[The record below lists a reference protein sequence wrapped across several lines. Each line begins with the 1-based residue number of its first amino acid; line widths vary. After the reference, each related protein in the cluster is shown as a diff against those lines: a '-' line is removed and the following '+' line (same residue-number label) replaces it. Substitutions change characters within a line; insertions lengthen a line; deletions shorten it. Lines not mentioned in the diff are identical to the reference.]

1 MRTQEDMADKSGAD
15 KSGADKSSA
24 EPLARRKQW
33 LLAGGITGVLVLAGL
48 SAYAVLRPGYQVLFR
63 DLKPHDASAI
73 IAELEKEKVPYKV
86 DEAHAAILVPEN
98 DTRATRLKL
107 MSSDLRLNGVVGL
120 ELFNNSD
127 LGLTDFAQ
135 KVNYQRALQGE
146 LARTIMTLDEVE
158 MARVHLTL
166 PEASIFRRDQSQPK
180 ASVALFLHD
189 GESLNPDITRG
200 IQRLV
205 AASVPDMK
213 PGDVTVLDSRGS
225 AAVSHG
231 LDEADTPQF
240 ALKRAIDRYYE
251 QKIATQIEALGWGK
265 HASVSVD
272 ADINFDQ
279 TRITR
284 ESGLSRT
291 PEPKEPSATLPA
303 AIAGAD
309 LRSPLPPLPPEGVG
323 AAKAAGPVQ
332 TNRTLEQIV
341 GSPGAIRRL
350 SVGVAF
356 SGPVSEEARTRL
368 AALISA
374 SIGVDAKRGDVL
386 SVLSMPEATTNHAA
400 TAIAPPAGP
409 QPASA
414 PAQKPQAAGVAAA
427 PAPAW
432 WPWAI
437 GTGAIVA
444 TILLALLWRG
454 LRKRQPLTEA
464 QRRALATRLALLLEQ
479 QEDAHARR

>member
-1 MRTQEDMADKSGAD
+1 VKPANVLIGEGPRVEGLVKITDFGISHASGDVTLTQTG
-15 KSGADKSSA
+15 
-24 EPLARRKQW
+24 Q
-33 LLAGGITGVLVLAGL
+33 ITGTPAFLSPEVAQGQEPAPASDVFSLGATLYTCLEGTPPFGMQGNSLQQLHRVASGEIDPPQRCGALTRPLLRMLSADPAARPTMPEVRDELAGL
-48 SAYAVLRPGYQVLFR
+48 VARDGDTTTVL
-63 DLKPHDASAI
+63 
-73 IAELEKEKVPYKV
+73 
-86 DEAHAAILVPEN
+86 
-98 DTRATRLKL
+98 
-107 MSSDLRLNGVVGL
+107 M
-120 ELFNNSD
+120 
-127 LGLTDFAQ
+127 
-135 KVNYQRALQGE
+135 
-146 LARTIMTLDEVE
+146 ART
-158 MARVHLTL
+158 
-166 PEASIFRRDQSQPK
+166 
-180 ASVALFLHD
+180 
-189 GESLNPDITRG
+189 N
-200 IQRLV
+200 
-205 AASVPDMK
+205 
-213 PGDVTVLDSRGS
+213 
-225 AAVSHG
+225 
-231 LDEADTPQF
+231 
-240 ALKRAIDRYYE
+240 
-251 QKIATQIEALGWGK
+251 
-265 HASVSVD
+265 
-272 ADINFDQ
+272 
-279 TRITR
+279 
-284 ESGLSRT
+284 
-291 PEPKEPSATLPA
+291 
-303 AIAGAD
+303 

>member
-1 MRTQEDMADKSGAD
+1 MSAEENR
-15 KSGADKSSA
+15 SSA
-24 EPLARRKQW
+24 GSDVIARRKQW
-33 LLAGGITGVLVLAGL
+33 MLAGGITCVLALAGL
-48 SAYAVLRPGYQVLFR
+48 AAYAILRPGYQVLFR

-86 DEAHAAILVPEN
+86 DETHAAILVPKN

-166 PEASIFRRDQSQPK
+166 PESSIFRRDQTQPK
-180 ASVALFLHD
+180 ASVAIFLHD
-189 GESLNPDITRG
+189 GETLNPDVIRG

-205 AASVPDMK
+205 SASVPDMK
-213 PGDVTVLDSRGS
+213 SADVTVLDSRGS
-225 AAVSHG
+225 AAAS
-231 LDEADTPQF
+231 LDIEDADTPQF

-251 QKIATQIEALGWGK
+251 HKVISQVEALGLAKGV
-265 HASVSVD
+265 SVSVD
-272 ADINFDQ
+272 SDINFDQ

-291 PEPKEPSATLPA
+291 PDTKEVPA
-303 AIAGAD
+303 PAPLTITGTD
-309 LRSPLPPLPPEGVG
+309 MRSPLPPLPPESSGTPRSG
-323 AAKAAGPVQ
+323 GPVQ
-332 TNRTLEQIV
+332 THRTLEQIV
-341 GSPGAIRRL
+341 SSPGAIRRL

-356 SGPVSEEARTRL
+356 SELVSEETRTRL

-374 SIGVDAKRGDVL
+374 SIGLDTKRGDVL
-386 SVLSMPEATTNHAA
+386 SVLSMPL
-400 TAIAPPAGP
+400 P
-409 QPASA
+409 
-414 PAQKPQAAGVAAA
+414 AAA
-427 PAPAW
+427 VEVPSQDPPPLDSSMPKPHQVALQSKEPALAGMQG
-432 WPWAI
+432 WPWAVC
-437 GTGAIVA
+437 GALLLAIVL
-444 TILLALLWRG
+444 ISV
-454 LRKRQPLTEA
+454 LRRKTDAARRLTASERQ
-464 QRRALATRLALLLEQ
+464 ALATRLALLLER
-479 QEDAHARR
+479 QEDIHAQR

>member
-1 MRTQEDMADKSGAD
+1 M
-15 KSGADKSSA
+15 
-24 EPLARRKQW
+24 
-33 LLAGGITGVLVLAGL
+33 LAGGITCVLALAGL
-48 SAYAVLRPGYQVLFR
+48 AAYAMLRPGYQVLFR

-86 DEAHAAILVPEN
+86 DETHAAILVPEN

-166 PEASIFRRDQSQPK
+166 PEASIFRRDQTQPK

-189 GESLNPDITRG
+189 GEALNPDIIRG

-213 PGDVTVLDSRGS
+213 PADVTVLDSRGS
-225 AAVSHG
+225 AAASHG
-231 LDEADTPQF
+231 IEDADSPQF

-251 QKIATQIEALGWGK
+251 QKVVSQIEALGL
-265 HASVSVD
+265 ARRVSVSVD

-279 TRITR
+279 TKITR
-284 ESGLSRT
+284 ESGLTRAPDT
-291 PEPKEPSATLPA
+291 KEALLPA
-303 AIAGAD
+303 ALAVTGTD
-309 LRSPLPPLPPEGVG
+309 MRSPLPPLPAES
-323 AAKAAGPVQ
+323 ASSSRSSNPVQ
-332 TNRTLEQIV
+332 THRTLEQIV
-341 GSPGAIRRL
+341 SSPGAIRRL

-356 SGPVSEEARTRL
+356 TELVPEETRTRL

-374 SIGVDAKRGDVL
+374 SIGLDVKRGDVL
-386 SVLSMPEATTNHAA
+386 SVLSMPPSVPPAEVPSQSTRSLDSSPVQPHAVA
-400 TAIAPPAGP
+400 PVTKKPAPPGIP
-409 QPASA
+409 
-414 PAQKPQAAGVAAA
+414 GW
-427 PAPAW
+427 AW
-432 WPWAI
+432 SI
-437 GTGAIVA
+437 CGAVLVGI
-444 TILLALLWRG
+444 ALIFLFRRRG
-454 LRKRQPLTEA
+454 GAVRALTESER
-464 QRRALATRLALLLEQ
+464 QALATRLALLLERL
-479 QEDAHARR
+479 EEGHAKR

>member
-1 MRTQEDMADKSGAD
+1 MKIQEPGTDVGGSR
-15 KSGADKSSA
+15 A
-24 EPLARRKQW
+24 ETLARRKQW

-213 PGDVTVLDSRGS
+213 PADVTVLDSRGN
-225 AAVSHG
+225 AAVAHG
-231 LDEADTPQF
+231 LEEADTPQF

-284 ESGLSRT
+284 ESGTSRA
-291 PEPKEPSATLPA
+291 PEPKEPPAALPA
-303 AIAGAD
+303 VIAGTD

-323 AAKAAGPVQ
+323 TAKAAGPVQ

-356 SGPVSEEARTRL
+356 STPVSDDAKTRL

-386 SVLSMPEATTNHAA
+386 SVLSMPAA
-400 TAIAPPAGP
+400 VAAG
-409 QPASA
+409 QVVPASA
-414 PAQKPQAAGVAAA
+414 PLADPQPTDTRAQQPPAARVAAA
-427 PAPAW
+427 PVPAW
-432 WPWAI
+432 WPWAA
-437 GTGAIVA
+437 GMGAAIAVA
-444 TILLALLWRG
+444 VILLALSWRG
-454 LRKRQPLTEA
+454 LRKRQPLTES
-464 QRRALATRLALLLEQ
+464 QRQALAARLALLLEQ